1 MKEQRRDTKKQGVIF
16 DMDGTLIDS
25 MAFWRKIRFHM
36 CESYRE
42 RTGQAVVF
50 TDEETRKIERMSIG
64 GALRY
69 INERHHA
76 SITYNDDVKGALFR
90 FYTGE
95 CRPKPGAIALV
106 NRLKRDGLP
115 LCVVTATPRELAKA
129 ALEHAGFCDDSFKF
143 ILTPEQVKGGKFH
156 KPIFAVACLRLF
168 KLPKNTVLIDDAA
181 YAHYTASKLHIRCVG
196 VHDSERNDSLEDVTD
211 CCFDSL
217 KEVLDLYKK
226 NGRL

>member
-1 MKEQRRDTKKQGVIF
+1 MKKQGVIF

-25 MAFWRKIRFHM
+25 MAFWRKIRFYM
-36 CESYRE
+36 CEAYRE
-42 RTGQAVVF
+42 RTGQEILLS
-50 TDEETRKIERMSIG
+50 EEEVQKIERLSLS

-76 SITYNDDVKGALFR
+76 RITYNDDVRSALLQ

-95 CRPKPGAIALV
+95 CRPKPGAVALV
-106 NRLKRDGLP
+106 KRLKKDGLP
-115 LCVVTATPRELAKA
+115 LCVVTATPRELAQK
-129 ALEHAGFCDDSFKF
+129 ALEHAGFGQSFQF

-156 KPIFAVACLRLF
+156 KPIFKVACLRLF
-168 KLPKNTVLIDDAA
+168 RRPKNTVLIDDAA
-181 YAHYTASKLHIRCVG
+181 YAHYTASKLKIRCIG
-196 VHDSERNDSLEDVTD
+196 VHDRDRNDSLEDVTD

-217 KEVLDLYKK
+217 KEVLAYYKK